1 MIAPAIPHSGES
13 DEAKA
18 RVDQAVQDEALIG
31 RLAAGDTAALS
42 QLYDRHAGAVFS
54 LVARIVGDRQVAEEL
69 LQEVFVRVWQRA
81 GTYQGAR
88 GKPLTWVL
96 GIAHNI
102 AIDEVR
108 RRRRRPVESDDRDD
122 EGQNTLLLSL
132 PASDS
137 DPAELAWER
146 VRREQIVAALQQLPP
161 AQRTLIEMAYFEGY
175 TQSQMAARLGEPLG
189 TIKTR
194 MRLAAQKL
202 RELLGDL
209 ALEVRAS

>member
-1 MIAPAIPHSGES
+1 
-13 DEAKA
+13 
-18 RVDQAVQDEALIG
+18 VNQAVQDEALLG
-31 RLAAGDTAALS
+31 RLAAGDAAALS

-54 LVARIVGDRQVAEEL
+54 LVARIVGDRQVAEDL

-108 RRRRRPVESDDRDD
+108 RRRRRPVESDDRDE
-122 EGQNTLLLSL
+122 EGQNTLLHSL
-132 PASDS
+132 PASDAG
-137 DPAELAWER
+137 PAELAWER
-146 VRREQIVAALQQLPP
+146 VRREQLVAALQQLPP
-161 AQRTLIEMAYFEGY
+161 AQRTLIELAYFEGY

-189 TIKTR
+189 TVKTR
-194 MRLAAQKL
+194 MRLAAHKL

>member
-1 MIAPAIPHSGES
+1 
-13 DEAKA
+13 
-18 RVDQAVQDEALIG
+18 VNQAVQDEALIA

-42 QLYDRHAGAVFS
+42 LLYDRYAGAVFS
-54 LVARIVGDRQVAEEL
+54 LVARIVGDRQVAEDL

-96 GIAHNI
+96 GIAHNL

-108 RRRRRPVESDDRDD
+108 RRRRRPLEADDRDE
-122 EGQNTLLLSL
+122 EGRLTALQSL
-132 PASDS
+132 PSDDA
-137 DPAELAWER
+137 DPAVLAWER
-146 VRREQIVAALQQLPP
+146 LRREQIVAALAQLPE
-161 AQRTLIEMAYFEGY
+161 AQRVLIGLAYFEGY
-175 TQSQMAARLGEPLG
+175 TQSQLAERLGEPLG

-202 RELLGDL
+202 RELLRDL
-209 ALEVRAS
+209 ALEVT

>member
-1 MIAPAIPHSGES
+1 MN
-13 DEAKA
+13 
-18 RVDQAVQDEALIG
+18 QAVGDEALIA

-42 QLYDRHAGAVFS
+42 LLYDRYSGAVYS
-54 LVARIVGDRQVAEEL
+54 LAARIVGDRQVAEDL

-96 GIAHNI
+96 GIAHNL

-108 RRRRRPVESDDRDD
+108 RRRRRPLEADDRDE
-122 EGQNTLLLSL
+122 EGQLTALQAL
-132 PASDS
+132 PAVDS
-137 DPAELAWER
+137 DPSDLTWER
-146 VRREQIVAALQQLPP
+146 LRREQIMAALAQLPE
-161 AQRTLIEMAYFEGY
+161 AQRILIELAYFEGY
-175 TQSQMAARLGEPLG
+175 TQSQLAARLGEPLG

-202 RELLGDL
+202 RELLRDL
-209 ALEVRAS
+209 ALETI

>member
-1 MIAPAIPHSGES
+1 
-13 DEAKA
+13 
-18 RVDQAVQDEALIG
+18 VNQAVGDEALIA

-42 QLYDRHAGAVFS
+42 LLYDRHAGAVYS
-54 LVARIVGDRQVAEEL
+54 LVARIVGDRQVAEDL

-96 GIAHNI
+96 GIAHNV

-108 RRRRRPVESDDRDD
+108 RRRRRPLEADDRDE
-122 EGQNTLLLSL
+122 EGQLTALQAL
-132 PASDS
+132 PAVDS
-137 DPAELAWER
+137 DPSDLTWER
-146 VRREQIVAALQQLPP
+146 LRREQIMAALAQLPE
-161 AQRTLIEMAYFEGY
+161 AQRILIELAYFEGY
-175 TQSQMAARLGEPLG
+175 TQSQLAARLGEPLG

-202 RELLGDL
+202 RELLRDL
-209 ALEVRAS
+209 ALETT

>member
-1 MIAPAIPHSGES
+1 
-13 DEAKA
+13 
-18 RVDQAVQDEALIG
+18 VNQAVHDEALIA

-42 QLYDRHAGAVFS
+42 LLYDRYSGAVFS
-54 LVARIVGDRQVAEEL
+54 LAARIVGDRQVAEDL

-96 GIAHNI
+96 GIAHNL

-108 RRRRRPVESDDRDD
+108 RRRRRPLEADDRDE
-122 EGQNTLLLSL
+122 EGQLIAFQSL
-132 PASDS
+132 PSVDS
-137 DPAELAWER
+137 DPSDLAWER
-146 VRREQIVAALQQLPP
+146 LRREQIVAALAQLPQ
-161 AQRTLIEMAYFEGY
+161 AQRILIELAYFEGY
-175 TQSQMAARLGEPLG
+175 TQSQLAARLGEPLG

-202 RELLGDL
+202 RELLRDL
-209 ALEVRAS
+209 ALETT

>member
-1 MIAPAIPHSGES
+1 MN
-13 DEAKA
+13 
-18 RVDQAVQDEALIG
+18 QAVQDEALIS
-31 RLAAGDTAALS
+31 RLAAGDTNALS
-42 QLYDRHAGAVFS
+42 LLYDRYAGAVFS
-54 LVARIVGDRQVAEEL
+54 LLVRIVGDRPSAEEL

-88 GKPLTWVL
+88 GKPLTWVM
-96 GIAHNI
+96 GIAHNL

-108 RRRRRPVESDDRDD
+108 RRGRRPVEAVERDD
-122 EGQNTLLLSL
+122 EGQNALLHSI
-132 PASDS
+132 PADDA

-146 VRREQIVAALQQLPP
+146 LRREQILAALHQLPP
-161 AQRTLIEMAYFEGY
+161 AQRTLIELAYFEGY
-175 TQSQMAARLGEPLG
+175 TQSQLAARLGEPLG

-209 ALEVRAS
+209 AQEVRAS

>member
-1 MIAPAIPHSGES
+1 
-13 DEAKA
+13 
-18 RVDQAVQDEALIG
+18 VNQAVHDEALIA

-42 QLYDRHAGAVFS
+42 LLYDRYSGAVFS
-54 LVARIVGDRQVAEEL
+54 LAARIVGDRQVAEDL

-96 GIAHNI
+96 GIAHNL

-108 RRRRRPVESDDRDD
+108 RRRRRPLEADDRDE
-122 EGQNTLLLSL
+122 EGQLIAFQSL
-132 PASDS
+132 PSVDS
-137 DPAELAWER
+137 DPSDLAGER
-146 VRREQIVAALQQLPP
+146 LRREQIVAALAQLPQ
-161 AQRTLIEMAYFEGY
+161 AQRILIELAYFEGY
-175 TQSQMAARLGEPLG
+175 TQSQLAARLGEPLG

-202 RELLGDL
+202 RELLRDL
-209 ALEVRAS
+209 ALETT